1 MIRKRKVNYHC
12 IYCLCI
18 GILLGIIFSN
28 SKKESNAKDQI
39 EIKMNV
45 IKDSVVFDTMLVKK
59 QVITKKLTSNRTLP
73 LNEKNLKKVLSDN
86 NVHHAHIV
94 LAQAKL
100 ETGNF
105 SSKVCKT
112 KNNLFGLRKGNTYRN
127 YSHWSESV
135 KAYKKLIQSKY
146 KGGNYY
152 SFLDRIGYAGDKS
165 YTTKLKG
172 LA

>member
-1 MIRKRKVNYHC
+1 MVRKRKINYHC

-18 GILLGIIFSN
+18 GFFIGYIWNI
-28 SKKESNAKDQI
+28 SKKEPNTKDKI

-45 IKDSVVFDTMLVKK
+45 IKDSVVFDTMTIKK
-59 QVITKKLTSNRTLP
+59 EVITKKLTSNRALP
-73 LNEKNLKKVLSDN
+73 LNEKNLKKVLNDN
-86 NVHHAHIV
+86 NVHHAPIV

-112 KNNLFGLRKGNTYRN
+112 KNNLFGLRKGNSYRS

-135 KAYKKLIQSKY
+135 KAYKKLIQSRY

-152 SFLDRIGYAGDKS
+152 YFLNKIGYAGDKS

-172 LA
+172 LT